1 LSKGDIKGAYE
12 EEPLWEE
19 AFVLREVW
27 QDRVQE
33 FKHIYFNSSFSS
45 WREVVDRDLGSWC
58 CSTGLFDLS
67 RRVKFP
73 ESLKLGLQISNWGS
87 TKFQQPSSVKH
98 CQFPS
103 FLGQQHTTANMEAI
117 FDKFPNV
124 VTTFFAAIGFVF
136 LGSKVIGYIQLL
148 LSLFVLSGK
157 NVRSLNTH
165 NPSIT

>member
-1 LSKGDIKGAYE
+1 MAGSGPGIQTYL
-12 EEPLWEE
+12 LQ
-19 AFVLREVW
+19 F
-27 QDRVQE
+27 E
-33 FKHIYFNSSFSS
+33 FLELE
-45 WREVVDRDLGSWC
+45 R
-58 CSTGLFDLS
+58 S
-67 RRVKFP
+67 RRSRFRVLVLFNWLIRFIAPREISRVLEARTADP
-73 ESLKLGLQISNWGS
+73 ELGA
-87 TKFQQPSSVKH
+87 QPNFNNHQVVKH

-117 FDKFPNV
+117 FDKVPNV